1 MSRSAGSVDVAVAIV
16 GAGPVG
22 LTAALLL
29 AGHGIATVVLERHR
43 TAYPLP
49 RAVHA
54 DDEVCRILAAVGAYE
69 RFAEISRPMPGMRL
83 LDRNHAVMAEF
94 ARDSMNG
101 PHGFPQASMF
111 DQPDLEAILLDL
123 AHADP
128 LVDLRRECEV
138 IDAVDTGDT
147 AVVGYTT
154 DSGTHRLTAAAVI
167 GCDGAHSLI
176 RDRIGTRLRDLHF
189 QENWLVVDVRT
200 VAPLEVWEG
209 VQQICDPRRA
219 ATFMPVTGNRYRWE
233 FRIGPGERADELAGA
248 DSLRRLLRPWMSA
261 DAFDRA
267 EIVRH
272 AEYTFRARV
281 AEQWRKGR
289 LFIAGDAAHQT
300 PPFIGQ
306 GLGAGLRDAFNLSWK
321 LADVLH
327 GTAPES
333 ILDTYPAE
341 RRPHATKTV
350 RMAVAV
356 GWVLTGGH
364 DRAAAVR
371 RASLGLLC
379 RVPGV
384 SKALLTTVSPPLTA
398 GPLVGRRGIRHRL
411 NGRICPQP
419 VIAREPDNA
428 RFDEVLG
435 PGYTL
440 LTRGSLPPSCTVP
453 DRVTHLDLS
462 AVDWPRSGIDTL
474 IRWLATHSAFAVLLR
489 PDRVVLAT
497 ARTGLRI
504 PDILT
509 LLPPHRQRT
518 SEPLTKA
525 IDDEP

>member
-1 MSRSAGSVDVAVAIV
+1 MTRSPSAVDVAVAIV

-29 AGHGIATVVLERHR
+29 ARHGIATVVLERHR

-83 LDRNHAVMAEF
+83 LDRNHTVMAEF

-128 LVDLRRECEV
+128 LIDLRRGCEV
-138 IDAVDTGDT
+138 IDAVDNGDT
-147 AVVGYTT
+147 ATVGYTT
-154 DSGTHRLTAAAVI
+154 DTGTHRLTAAAVI
-167 GCDGAHSLI
+167 GCDGARSLI
-176 RDRIGTRLRDLHF
+176 RDRIETRLRDLNF

-200 VAPLEVWEG
+200 AAPLAVWGG

-219 ATFMPVTGNRYRWE
+219 ATFMPVTGTRYRWE
-233 FRIGPGERADELAGA
+233 FRIEAGERAEELAGT
-248 DSLRRLLRPWMSA
+248 DSLRRLLRPWLNA
-261 DAFDRA
+261 HAFERA
-267 EIVRH
+267 EIIRH

-281 AEQWRKGR
+281 AEQWRRGR

-306 GLGAGLRDAFNLSWK
+306 GLGAGLRDVFNLSWK
-321 LADVLH
+321 LAGVLH

-341 RRPHATKTV
+341 RRPHATRTV
-350 RMAVAV
+350 RTAVAV
-356 GWVLTGGH
+356 GWILTGGH

-384 SKALLTTVSPPLTA
+384 SKTLLTTVSPPLAA
-398 GPLVGRRGIRHRL
+398 GPLVGRRGLRHRL
-411 NGRICPQP
+411 NGQICPQP
-419 VIAREPDNA
+419 VIAREHGSA
-428 RFDEVLG
+428 RFDDVLG

-440 LTRGSLPPSCTVP
+440 LTRGPLPPACTFP
-453 DRVTHLDLS
+453 DGVTHLDLS
-462 AVDWPRSGIDTL
+462 TLDWPPSAVDSLTH
-474 IRWLATHSAFAVLLR
+474 WLTTHSAFAVVLR
-489 PDRVVLAT
+489 PDRVVMAT
-497 ARTGLRI
+497 ARTRSRI

-509 LLPPHRQRT
+509 LLPPAPQRT
-518 SEPLTKA
+518 SNTLTKA